1 MRKIICIFSA
11 ISFAL
16 CPCSI
21 ADGAKPEANYVVN
34 IGKNDTLYYHLSFT
48 INADNL
54 VKIETL
60 SEKQFKQNGGQ
71 FEVLLKKQAF
81 PIEAPNCKSDIIL
94 RMPWIASQLGLTQ
107 KYLLYESIVTLIHNQ
122 KDAVTVAIEL
132 NPYVKPDK
140 NELLLT
146 GCNVYFRHAS
156 NQYIPHTLSINS
168 PKALPIAG
176 MTQAI
181 KSTNR

>member
-1 MRKIICIFSA
+1 MPKIICVFSA

-16 CPCSI
+16 CACSI
-21 ADGAKPEANYVVN
+21 AGDAKPEANYVVN
-34 IGKNDTLYYHLSFT
+34 IGKNDTLYYHLLYT
-48 INADNL
+48 INTDNL

-94 RMPWIASQLGLTQ
+94 RMPWVASQLGLSQ
-107 KYLLYESIVTLIHNQ
+107 KYLLYKNIIALIHNQ
-122 KDAVTVAIEL
+122 KDAVTVTIEL

-140 NELLLT
+140 NGLLLT
-146 GCNVYFRHAS
+146 ACNVYFRHAN
-156 NQYIPHTLSINS
+156 NQYIPHTLSIN
-168 PKALPIAG
+168 
-176 MTQAI
+176 
-181 KSTNR
+181 